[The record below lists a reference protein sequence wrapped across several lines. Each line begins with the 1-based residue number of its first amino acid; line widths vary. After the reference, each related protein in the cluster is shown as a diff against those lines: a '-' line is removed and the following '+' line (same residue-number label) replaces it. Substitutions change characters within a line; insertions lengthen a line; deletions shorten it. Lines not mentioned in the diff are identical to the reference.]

1 MMSYRWCLV
10 VLVAALL
17 TGGVSACSESPA
29 TTKPSGVSCTN
40 YAIHAS
46 GKYHDE
52 VWVRVNVSNATT
64 QPRHYAVEVALSIR
78 SSQPEAP
85 AATHVTVSGLV
96 AANTSAELGRKVLTT
111 DVVQRCRVTRL
122 SRS

>member
-1 MMSYRWCLV
+1 MMSYRWSV
-10 VLVAALL
+10 VILVAALL
-17 TGGVSACSESPA
+17 TGGVSACSDSST
-29 TTKPSGVSCTN
+29 TTKTSAVSCTN

-52 VWVRVNVSNATT
+52 VWVRVDVSNATT
-64 QPRHYAVEVALSIR
+64 QPRHYAVDVALSVR
-78 SSQPEAP
+78 SSQPGAEP
-85 AATHVTVSGLV
+85 ATHVTVSGLV

>member
-1 MMSYRWCLV
+1 MKSHRPWLV

-17 TGGVSACSESPA
+17 SGGLSSCSDSPS
-29 TTKPSGVSCTN
+29 TTKTSGVSCTN

-52 VWVRVNVSNATT
+52 VWVRVNVSNVSA
-64 QPRHYAVEVALSIR
+64 QPRHYAVEVALSVR
-78 SSQPEAP
+78 GSQPESA
-85 AATHVTVSGLV
+85 AATSVTVSGLV

>member
-1 MMSYRWCLV
+1 MMSYRWSLV
-10 VLVAALL
+10 IVVAALL
-17 TGGVSACSESPA
+17 AGGMSACSDSPA
-29 TTKPSGVSCTN
+29 TTKTSGVSCTN

-52 VWVRVNVSNATT
+52 VWVRVNVSNATA
-64 QPRHYAVEVALSIR
+64 QPRHYAVEVALSVHN
-78 SSQPEAP
+78 SQQEAT
-85 AATHVTVSGLV
+85 AATNVTVSGLV

-111 DVVQRCRVTRL
+111 DVVQRCRITRL